1 MFFTRSSLAMEKTMG
16 FNRLFNIPMC
26 SSFYSGALKSFS
38 VEPCGEIIYLYYKK
52 SEICRDPPDDM
63 GRSPLS
69 GLTLSV
75 PPRGH
80 VARTFIRDP
89 PGQGGHDTLSYLG
102 PLYGS
107 LTVRSKPCWV
117 IPDSLSQPTFHRLQS
132 ERTGAMASHLPRS
145 LIAAYKVMMTLSPP
159 WGHHAWLCHHLEGIM
174 TSQKVFP
181 PLKRGAE
188 LLTLYKRV
196 FTQRRR

>member
-1 MFFTRSSLAMEKTMG
+1 MAFLEQHVIILVMFFTRSSLAMEKTMG

-38 VEPCGEIIYLYYKK
+38 VEPCREIIYLYYKK

-80 VARTFIRDP
+80 VARTFIRAP
-89 PGQGGHDTLSYLG
+89 PGQGGHDTLKYHTRAM
-102 PLYGS
+102 LY
-107 LTVRSKPCWV
+107 PIWV
-117 IPDSLSQPTFHRLQS
+117 HCTDH
-132 ERTGAMASHLPRS
+132 
-145 LIAAYKVMMTLSPP
+145 
-159 WGHHAWLCHHLEGIM
+159 
-174 TSQKVFP
+174 
-181 PLKRGAE
+181 
-188 LLTLYKRV
+188 
-196 FTQRRR
+196 